1 MRKSATDLAFL
12 LVSILLVLL
21 VSTSGSDLVEVVLA
35 SVEMVLVSVEVVS
48 VSVQVVSD
56 WLQVVLMTSPSHTLQ
71 LVSLTAFQPSH
82 PGGKTLDLQ
91 SRRCSRRTC

>member
-1 MRKSATDLAFL
+1 MRKSETDLAFL

-48 VSVQVVSD
+48 VSVQVVGLASGGLD
-56 WLQVVLMTSPSHTLQ
+56 DITITHFETCVTHCLPTKSP
-71 LVSLTAFQPSH
+71 
-82 PGGKTLDLQ
+82 
-91 SRRCSRRTC
+91 RRKNT